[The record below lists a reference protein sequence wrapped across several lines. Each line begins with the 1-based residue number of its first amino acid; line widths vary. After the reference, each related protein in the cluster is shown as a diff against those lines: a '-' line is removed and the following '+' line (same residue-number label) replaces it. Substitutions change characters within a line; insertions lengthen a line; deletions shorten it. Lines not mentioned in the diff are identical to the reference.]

1 MKPATPHPARSRCAF
16 TLTELMVAVGIMGL
30 IVTALYAVFSQTQ
43 RALRANVSQTDIA
56 EGGRFA
62 MELITRDLRRLSAAG
77 QTPETNF
84 LVMLS
89 PAIASLPV
97 GTLRADQLY
106 ELYYETNRPADLSG
120 YQPTIQRLNVGSVY
134 RTNRLEEMFLF
145 AREGTRMAGT
155 LYRVLN
161 ARGGVGTLARY
172 AHTYDHRLMPAGWLS
187 IATLGRAATN
197 FAPLV
202 EGVVHFHVQAFDA
215 NGYPMT
221 WTNRQWYVNAAT
233 NLYPNPGYR
242 LGEDLLL
249 EPDKRSDLATVT
261 IFRSN
266 ALPAAVEIELG
277 VLEPD
282 ALAQYRQLPAGSDL
296 ARSFLSNRT
305 AQVHLFRQRVPI
317 WQASA
322 LWSAQ
327 SARP

>member
-1 MKPATPHPARSRCAF
+1 MKLAIQQPARSRRAF

-30 IVTALYAVFSQTQ
+30 IVTALYSVFSQTQ

-84 LVMLS
+84 LVTLS
-89 PAIASLPV
+89 PAIPSWPV
-97 GTLRADQLY
+97 GTLKADQLF

-120 YQPTIQRLNVGSVY
+120 YQPTIQRLNVGQAY
-134 RTNRLEEMFLF
+134 RTNLLEEMFLF

-155 LYRVLN
+155 LYRVIN
-161 ARGGVGTLARY
+161 ARGGVGTLGRY
-172 AHTYDHRLMPAGWLS
+172 SHTYDHRLMPAGWLS

-221 WTNRQWYVNAAT
+221 WTNRLWYVQGTT
-233 NLYPNPGYR
+233 NYPNPGYR
-242 LGEDLLL
+242 LREDLLL
-249 EPDKRSDLATVT
+249 DQDERSDLVTVT

-317 WQASA
+317 WQATS
-322 LWSAQ
+322 LLSAQ